1 MSDFFSSLL
10 GLHETAQTI
19 AISQVCWRSFSV
31 FLLAL
36 VLLRI
41 SGRRTFASN
50 SALDMVVKFMT
61 GALLSQAILASVPY
75 WLGIAGATTL
85 ILLHRALAYLLYFF
99 PALGRLLRGSP
110 SVLAAGTE
118 INHQELRRASFS
130 EADMMAAV
138 RANANLNSLRD
149 VQAVRLEHDGQVSV
163 VKRESAE

>member
-1 MSDFFSSLL
+1 MQEFLIQLL
-10 GLHETAQTI
+10 GLHAKAETITA
-19 AISQVCWRSFSV
+19 SQVCWRTVSV

-36 VLLRI
+36 LLLRI

-85 ILLHRALAYLLYFF
+85 ILLHRAVAYLTYFF
-99 PALGRLLRGSP
+99 PAVGRLLRGSP
-110 SVLAAGTE
+110 SVIADGTAVQ
-118 INHQELRRASFS
+118 HAELRYASFT

-138 RANANLNSLRD
+138 RASANLNDLGQ
-149 VQAVRLEHDGQVSV
+149 VQTVRLEHDGQVSV
-163 VKRESAE
+163 VKKE

>member
-1 MSDFFSSLL
+1 MQEFLVELL
-10 GLHETAQTI
+10 GLHEKAETI
-19 AISQVCWRSFSV
+19 TPSQVCWRTVSV

-85 ILLHRALAYLLYFF
+85 ILLHRAVAYLTYFF
-99 PALGRLLRGSP
+99 PAVGRILRGSP
-110 SVLAAGTE
+110 SVLAAGPE
-118 INHQELRRASFS
+118 IDHAALRRASFS

-138 RANANLNSLRD
+138 RSGANLNSLSE
-149 VQAVRLEHDGQVSV
+149 VKAVRLEHDGQVSV
-163 VKRESAE
+163 VKKEA